1 MRELPACSIAKDSV
15 SYEDTPTSVVSVEL
29 AKIEP
34 AGQLELLQDVGNF
47 WESQSLEDLADSQGV
62 GVIDR
67 IEVLRDETV
76 SDKEADA
83 LLAAL
88 GL

>member
-1 MRELPACSIAKDSV
+1 MRELPACSIAKDGV
-15 SYEDTPTSVVSVEL
+15 SSDDTPTSVVSVEL
-29 AKIEP
+29 AKFEP
-34 AGQLELLQDVGNF
+34 AGQLELLQNVGNF
-47 WESQSLEDLADSQGV
+47 WESHSLEDLADSQGV

-67 IEVLRDETV
+67 IEVLRDETI
-76 SDKEADA
+76 SDKEADT